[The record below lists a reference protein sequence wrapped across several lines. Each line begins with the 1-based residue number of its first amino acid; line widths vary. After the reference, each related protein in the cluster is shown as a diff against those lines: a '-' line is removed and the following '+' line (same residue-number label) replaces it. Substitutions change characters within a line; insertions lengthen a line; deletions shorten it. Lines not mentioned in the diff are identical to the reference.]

1 MNEYTVVMGF
11 VSSILTLQLK
21 YKIMSERKSKNL
33 FLIGY
38 VSLMIL
44 LMIMSSCGTS
54 QLTQKQIEINYELD
68 KLWIDYKYESDSL
81 INEFYKK

>member
-1 MNEYTVVMGF
+1 MV
-11 VSSILTLQLK
+11 
-21 YKIMSERKSKNL
+21 ERKSKRI

-38 VSLMIL
+38 ISLMIL
-44 LMIMSSCGTS
+44 LVMMSSCGTS

>member
-1 MNEYTVVMGF
+1 MV
-11 VSSILTLQLK
+11 
-21 YKIMSERKSKNL
+21 ERKSKRI

-38 VSLMIL
+38 ISLLIL
-44 LMIMSSCGTS
+44 LVMMSSCGTS

-81 INEFYKK
+81 INEFYKKW

>member
-1 MNEYTVVMGF
+1 
-11 VSSILTLQLK
+11 
-21 YKIMSERKSKNL
+21 MSERKSKNL

-54 QLTQKQIEINYELD
+54 QLTQKQVKINYELD

>member
-1 MNEYTVVMGF
+1 MLLRSCLAF
-11 VSSILTLQLK
+11 LK
-21 YKIMSERKSKNL
+21 LEHHKIRTRERKSKNL

-54 QLTQKQIEINYELD
+54 QLTQKQVKINYELD

>member
-1 MNEYTVVMGF
+1 
-11 VSSILTLQLK
+11 
-21 YKIMSERKSKNL
+21 MSERKSKNL

-54 QLTQKQIEINYELD
+54 QLTQKQVKINYELD
-68 KLWIDYKYESDSL
+68 KLWIDYRYESDSL